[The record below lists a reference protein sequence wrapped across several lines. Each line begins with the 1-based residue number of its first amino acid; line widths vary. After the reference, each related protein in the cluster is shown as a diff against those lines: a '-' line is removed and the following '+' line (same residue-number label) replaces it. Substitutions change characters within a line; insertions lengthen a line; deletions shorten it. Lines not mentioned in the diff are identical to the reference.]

1 MVGVRR
7 RLMRW
12 GAVREGQVYSC
23 ECDPGW
29 TKLGGG
35 GLLGSLLPIFPC
47 VIPNCTLS
55 FSCTDDTPAT
65 AAPPLTSFS
74 ASAGTLG
81 VNLRCNCRPGYANF
95 LNNTALA
102 CVKEC
107 FIEATCADLGSTTP
121 ADTPPPPPC
130 RPWKRRLDG
139 ALRIYLLFFSVHRL
153 NRSPGKMKEDEM
165 NETHENQEISSP
177 TVSFTIFTAVL
188 SPAGLALILL
198 ISSLL
203 LATRT

>member
-1 MVGVRR
+1 MGWGLLLLLVLLPGQR
-7 RLMRW
+7 
-12 GAVREGQVYSC
+12 GAVASTNPTDLLDPFVSSPNGSCDGVQCGRGKCQPYASVSLFRYSC

-121 ADTPPPPPC
+121 ADTPPPP
-130 RPWKRRLDG
+130 LLADHGNG
-139 ALRIYLLFFSVHRL
+139 A
-153 NRSPGKMKEDEM
+153 
-165 NETHENQEISSP
+165 
-177 TVSFTIFTAVL
+177 AVL